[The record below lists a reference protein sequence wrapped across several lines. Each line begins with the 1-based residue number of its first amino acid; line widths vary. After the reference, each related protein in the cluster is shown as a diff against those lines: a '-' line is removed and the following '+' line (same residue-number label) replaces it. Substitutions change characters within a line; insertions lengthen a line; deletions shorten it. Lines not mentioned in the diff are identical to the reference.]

1 MYMLWIQRRDKDEA
15 IGKGRTGSAGFDDG
29 MRRREKEWRG
39 RREGGGSTD
48 VIFLQSS
55 AAAERRIESE
65 VSSERYTSRVRSDA
79 CRLTRCVSL
88 DGSEILRPLRDLEWD
103 IALLD
108 AGFTVHGNQT
118 RPVGRVLEGP
128 GGSSDVG
135 GSGGRGVGSSQ
146 RARDGGDDS
155 RKHGWEERRNGVGG
169 TCRKGCSKRKTD
181 SIYPF
186 LLQTSTSFRREA
198 LSVLSP
204 MMDTEDNLTSLTL
217 NKEGISF
224 SLVRGRRDS

>member
-1 MYMLWIQRRDKDEA
+1 
-15 IGKGRTGSAGFDDG
+15 
-29 MRRREKEWRG
+29 
-39 RREGGGSTD
+39 
-48 VIFLQSS
+48 
-55 AAAERRIESE
+55 
-65 VSSERYTSRVRSDA
+65 
-79 CRLTRCVSL
+79 VSL

-169 TCRKGCSKRKTD
+169 DLSKR
-181 SIYPF
+181 
-186 LLQTSTSFRREA
+186 LLQKENGFDLSLFVTNVDELSKGSTVC
-198 LSVLSP
+198 SVP
-204 MMDTEDNLTSLTL
+204 DD
-217 NKEGISF
+217 GY
-224 SLVRGRRDS
+224 RG